1 MAFCKNALC
10 RWIFNLRSFL
20 NWKFT
25 VLFEKIFLFDLTSN
39 VPGFFSNF
47 VVFSHY
53 DDLILHY
60 HSYFIRVH
68 FWVSVYL
75 LSFFFLTAQLQTIR
89 ELGSSIRRSYR
100 IIQDLQSLGISEY
113 RIDKTPLHLAVKI
126 GQDDIFRN
134 VSKVSEDKN
143 PADRFGRTPLHY
155 AAKFGRVN
163 LVEIMLKNGIKDLSP
178 RTKMDLIAPI
188 VGNSGLFQ
196 IDKNRTYCSV
206 LW

>member
-1 MAFCKNALC
+1 M
-10 RWIFNLRSFL
+10 SFD
-20 NWKFT
+20 KFI
-25 VLFEKIFLFDLTSN
+25 V
-39 VPGFFSNF
+39 NF
-47 VVFSHY
+47 VS
-53 DDLILHY
+53 
-60 HSYFIRVH
+60 
-68 FWVSVYL
+68 
-75 LSFFFLTAQLQTIR
+75 LTAQLQTIR

-163 LVEIMLKNGIKDLSP
+163 LIEIMLKNGIKDLSP
-178 RTKMDLIAPI
+178 RTKMNIIAPI

-196 IDKNRTYCSV
+196 IDKNSTYCNYFFFARLIYISFSSSSTQFYKSRISISPI
-206 LW
+206 

>member
-1 MAFCKNALC
+1 M
-10 RWIFNLRSFL
+10 SFSFD
-20 NWKFT
+20 KFI
-25 VLFEKIFLFDLTSN
+25 V
-39 VPGFFSNF
+39 NF
-47 VVFSHY
+47 VS
-53 DDLILHY
+53 
-60 HSYFIRVH
+60 
-68 FWVSVYL
+68 
-75 LSFFFLTAQLQTIR
+75 LTAQLQTIR

-163 LVEIMLKNGIKDLSP
+163 LIEIMLKNGIKDLSP
-178 RTKMDLIAPI
+178 RTTMNIIAPI

-196 IDKNRTYCSV
+196 IDKNTQNSTYCNYFFFARPIYISFSSSNTQFY
-206 LW
+206 

>member
-1 MAFCKNALC
+1 MSCIIILTLLAYL
-10 RWIFNLRSFL
+10 SFG
-20 NWKFT
+20 KFI
-25 VLFEKIFLFDLTSN
+25 V
-39 VPGFFSNF
+39 NF
-47 VVFSHY
+47 VS
-53 DDLILHY
+53 I
-60 HSYFIRVH
+60 
-68 FWVSVYL
+68 
-75 LSFFFLTAQLQTIR
+75 TAQLQTIR

-178 RTKMDLIAPI
+178 RTKMNLITPI
-188 VGNSGLFQ
+188 VGNYALFQ
-196 IDKNRTYCSV
+196 IDKNTYCNYFS
-206 LW
+206 LQGLRSSFLAI